1 MPQDP
6 LHVHV
11 GKNTPVHVHVSPKKK
26 SNTQALYE
34 SLRKEQG
41 RTSTRMTAGLPSQG
55 SVTPVRSRKG
65 KSVRIADERTGDTV
79 LHVNDLEYDNKM
91 ERELEHSRRDIADLN
106 TSVDNLRG
114 SLAAERELN
123 SSRDMMRQSTLNEL
137 TSDLVASRKENT
149 SLRVTGESLADQ
161 RDELAAKLSR
171 SRVEEGRSREELDIQ
186 QNLTRQQRLTIDQLR
201 ADLDDERL
209 RVKSL
214 EGELARLKIKNDTIQ
229 SESDRVRGSLSN
241 SMRQAA
247 DERASADVELSKA
260 MNATEDYKQL
270 YFEFKDKYERERR
283 INDSLAAE
291 ASVKAAVELQSE
303 RASRLEKERSER
315 LESSLA
321 LARAELARTETDLN
335 RSRATIMAEEMVNR
349 EQRSLLRSLS
359 GDLEASR
366 LRERLYTPRY

>member
-1 MPQDP
+1 M
-6 LHVHV
+6 
-11 GKNTPVHVHVSPKKK
+11 
-26 SNTQALYE
+26 
-34 SLRKEQG
+34 
-41 RTSTRMTAGLPSQG
+41 
-55 SVTPVRSRKG
+55 
-65 KSVRIADERTGDTV
+65 
-79 LHVNDLEYDNKM
+79 
-91 ERELEHSRRDIADLN
+91 
-106 TSVDNLRG
+106 
-114 SLAAERELN
+114 
-123 SSRDMMRQSTLNEL
+123 
-137 TSDLVASRKENT
+137 
-149 SLRVTGESLADQ
+149 
-161 RDELAAKLSR
+161 
-171 SRVEEGRSREELDIQ
+171 
-186 QNLTRQQRLTIDQLR
+186 
-201 ADLDDERL
+201 
-209 RVKSL
+209 VKSL

-335 RSRATIMAEEMVNR
+335 RSRATIMAEEMVK
-349 EQRSLLRSLS
+349 
-359 GDLEASR
+359 
-366 LRERLYTPRY
+366 ERNAILAKLGKDF